1 MKKLIENLKD
11 FENLNVFEKQNVKS
25 EVQELSLV
33 NADIDVTSETV
44 RQLVIE
50 ILLEGVANPTKK
62 KEELQA
68 ISRQPRLEITGG
80 LQVVLSCGD
89 GHLVMSVEELE
100 NLKKFL
106 LNN

>member
-1 MKKLIENLKD
+1 MKKLIEELKN

-25 EVQELSLV
+25 EVQDLYLV

-50 ILLEGVANPTKK
+50 IIVDGVGNLTKK

-89 GHLVMSVEELE
+89 GHLVMSVEEFE

-106 LNN
+106 LNK